1 MTSTLHVDT
10 DHRHVTTITLNRPE
24 VRNAF
29 DDRMIRE
36 LKDALADID
45 ADSATRCVVITGAGK
60 AFCAGGDIEWMRST
74 AGFGELENIRD
85 ARVLAGLM
93 ATLNGLSKPT
103 IARVNGHAFG
113 GGVGLVSCCDIVIA
127 AETAK
132 LSLSEVRLG
141 LVPAVISPYVVAAMG
156 ARQARR
162 YFLTGEVFDATT
174 AMALQLVHAAVPA
187 DALDASI
194 DGIVEQLLLGGP
206 HALTE
211 SKQLIAMVSGS
222 DDHALGGL
230 GEKTAGLIAKLR
242 ASPEGQEGLSAFLEK
257 RKPAW
262 HQADKRP

>member
-1 MTSTLHVDT
+1 MTSTLQIDT
-10 DHRHVTTITLNRPE
+10 DDRHVTTITLNRPE

-36 LKDALADID
+36 LGQALADID
-45 ADSATRCVVITGAGK
+45 ADSTTRCVVITGAGT
-60 AFCAGGDIEWMRST
+60 AFCAGGDIQWMRST
-74 AGFGELENIRD
+74 AGFGEQENLRD
-85 ARVLAGLM
+85 AQVLAGLM

-162 YFLTGEVFDATT
+162 YFLSGEVFDAVTATT
-174 AMALQLVHAAVPA
+174 LQLVHAAVPA
-187 DALDASI
+187 EAIDASI
-194 DGIVEQLLLGGP
+194 DAIVDNLLRGGP
-206 HALTE
+206 NALAE
-211 SKQLIAMVSGS
+211 SKRLIAMISGA
-222 DDHALGGL
+222 DGDALAAL
-230 GEKTAGLIAKLR
+230 GEKTAQLIARLR
-242 ASPEGQEGLSAFLEK
+242 ASPEGQEGLGAFLEK

-262 HQADKRP
+262 HPAD